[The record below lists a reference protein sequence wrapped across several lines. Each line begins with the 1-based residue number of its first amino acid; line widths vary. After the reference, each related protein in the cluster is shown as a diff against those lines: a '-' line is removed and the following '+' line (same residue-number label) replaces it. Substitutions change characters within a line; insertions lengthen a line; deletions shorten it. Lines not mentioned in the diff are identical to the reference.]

1 MISFLK
7 KYGNKFRYAFA
18 GLMHGLLHDRSIVLQ
33 AVLGMVVLA
42 VCACLGLEAM
52 EWCVILIVIGAV
64 IALEYINSALETIVD
79 MVSPQYSE
87 GAKKAKDY
95 AAAAVLVMSLAAAAN
110 HRRKAVFMNVN
121 EQYQE
126 LLDAAFAAMQHAYA
140 PYSRYHVGAC
150 VKTKDGTLIPGAN
163 IENASF
169 GLTNCAERSAIFAA
183 YSMGYRREDIVAIAI
198 VSDGTKLAAPCGAC
212 RQVLVELLQQD
223 TPIVLSNKQEQK
235 ITSIAELLPM
245 SFTSEDV
252 L

>member
-1 MISFLK
+1 
-7 KYGNKFRYAFA
+7 
-18 GLMHGLLHDRSIVLQ
+18 
-33 AVLGMVVLA
+33 
-42 VCACLGLEAM
+42 
-52 EWCVILIVIGAV
+52 
-64 IALEYINSALETIVD
+64 
-79 MVSPQYSE
+79 
-87 GAKKAKDY
+87 
-95 AAAAVLVMSLAAAAN
+95 
-110 HRRKAVFMNVN
+110 MNVN

-198 VSDGTKLAAPCGAC
+198 VSDGTKLAARSKRC